1 MNLKF
6 DFKRLCFNLRKY
18 YYIYIGI
25 LIISISLSFGIREII
40 PKELEVRKF
49 SLDLNKELS
58 NINDEDEINKVMYKI
73 ELTTRDEKFIEDAFN
88 EIEGNKS
95 IKSTFELV
103 DALRFSYDANKKKM
117 DICIATDEEEDLNSI
132 IGVVRENLINKL
144 SIDYKEINYS
154 EIRRGIIE
162 VGNSAKYHTLIAIL
176 LYVILSVIA
185 FFIIIWNE
193 EKLKGR

>member
-25 LIISISLSFGIREII
+25 LIISISLSFGIREIA

-49 SLDLNKELS
+49 NLDLNKELS
-58 NINDEDEINKVMYKI
+58 YINDEDEINKVMYKI
-73 ELTTRDEKFIEDAFN
+73 ELATRDEKFIEDTFN
-88 EIEGNKS
+88 KMESNKS

-103 DALRFSYDANKKKM
+103 DALRFSYDVNRKKM
-117 DICIATDEEEDLNSI
+117 DICIATSEDEDLTPI
-132 IGVVRENLINKL
+132 IEIIRENLISKL
-144 SIDYKEINYS
+144 STNYKEIIYS
-154 EIRRGIIE
+154 EVRSGIIE

-176 LYVILSVIA
+176 LCVILSIIT
-185 FFIIIWNE
+185 FFIILWNE

>member
-25 LIISISLSFGIREII
+25 LIISISLSFGIREIT
-40 PKELEVRKF
+40 PKELDVRKF

-88 EIEGNKS
+88 EIESNKS

-103 DALRFSYDANKKKM
+103 DALRFSYDVNKKKM

-154 EIRRGIIE
+154 EIRIGIIE
-162 VGNSAKYHTLIAIL
+162 VGNSAKYHTLVAIL